1 MTAIPLAR
9 FLVEFGS
16 DGDQSADGPH
26 RHVIS
31 NPALAVDARIAEA
44 RAQGHADGRA
54 AAEAEFAAQLESQ
67 CKDFEQQL
75 AMARQTWA
83 AAEGNALSEALLEA
97 LRDLEGRL
105 AGTVARILHPFL
117 EGEIRRASIDD
128 LVATIETLLTRDQAV
143 AQIKVSGPEDLLCVL
158 RPRLAGK
165 IPVAFVTNEACDVR
179 VVIDQT
185 TLETRLGAWI
195 AAIEGAA
202 R

>member
-16 DGDQSADGPH
+16 DGDQGADGLH

-31 NPALAVDARIAEA
+31 NPALAADARIAEG
-44 RAQGHADGRA
+44 REQGHAEGRA

-67 CKDFEQQL
+67 REDFQQRL
-75 AMARQTWA
+75 AMARQSWA
-83 AAEGNALSEALLEA
+83 AAEGNALSEALLQA
-97 LRDLEGRL
+97 LRDMESQL
-105 AGTVARILHPFL
+105 AGAVARILQPFL
-117 EGEIRRASIDD
+117 EAEIRRASINE
-128 LVATIETLLTRDQAV
+128 LVATIETLLTRDQA
-143 AQIKVSGPEDLLCVL
+143 AARIEVSGPEDLLCVL

-165 IPVAFVTNEACDVR
+165 IPAAFVTNEACDVR

-195 AAIEGAA
+195 AAIDGAA